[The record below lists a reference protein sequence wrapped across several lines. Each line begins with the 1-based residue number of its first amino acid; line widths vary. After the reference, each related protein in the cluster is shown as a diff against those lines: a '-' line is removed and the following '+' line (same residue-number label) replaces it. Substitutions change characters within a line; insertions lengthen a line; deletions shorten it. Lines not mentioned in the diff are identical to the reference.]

1 MSKRN
6 NKNNFKSKMKKMNN
20 QRVENKTL
28 LINMVR
34 IYLK

>member
-6 NKNNFKSKMKKMNN
+6 NKNNFKLKTKKINN
-20 QRVENKTL
+20 YRVENKIL

>member
-1 MSKRN
+1 MSKLN

-20 QRVENKTL
+20 YRVENKTL